1 MTESEKEFE
10 AAACLCGTVKCDG
23 RFLQLAS
30 DKKFM
35 TVMKKY
41 HTFVD
46 RNYILFDAISSTM
59 DSEDEL
65 TKQDHAVLDKC
76 GLRNSVLKDLPK
88 WLIKWAALICEYIE
102 FEHLKY
108 P

>member
-35 TVMKKY
+35 TVMKRY

-46 RNYILFDAISSTM
+46 RNFVLFKAISDTM
-59 DSEDEL
+59 HGSELSKEDYN
-65 TKQDHAVLDKC
+65 VLDSC
-76 GLRNSVLKDLPK
+76 GLRKSVTKDLPV
-88 WLIKWAALICEYIE
+88 WLVKWASLICEYIE
-102 FEHLKY
+102 FEH
-108 P
+108 

>member
-46 RNYILFDAISSTM
+46 RNYILFEAISQTTN
-59 DSEDEL
+59 DDEI
-65 TKQDHAVLDKC
+65 TK
-76 GLRNSVLKDLPK
+76 
-88 WLIKWAALICEYIE
+88 
-102 FEHLKY
+102 
-108 P
+108 